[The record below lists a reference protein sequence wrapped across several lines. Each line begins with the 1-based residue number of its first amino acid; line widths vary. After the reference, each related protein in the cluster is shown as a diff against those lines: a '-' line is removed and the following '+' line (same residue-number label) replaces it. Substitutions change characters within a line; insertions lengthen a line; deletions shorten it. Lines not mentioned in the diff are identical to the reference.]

1 MQKEI
6 SILLDKMGIDYT
18 NSSFFDSLKL
28 ERLVVDKESG
38 NWNFYL
44 LSDKLPDID
53 SYLEL
58 EKNKD
63 KIASN
68 IYYNIT
74 NLDNNVLLSY
84 YKPLLELAKEEGLIS
99 ITEPYLS
106 NLILDK
112 DKLLLVAS
120 NIIEEKR
127 LVKIKDIISPYYQ
140 RLGYKEEI
148 EIVVRENESIK
159 EEIDRELKEIK
170 VEPIKEEKK
179 EEKKEFKNFTPGPR
193 PRRSKKR
200 DEGCILG
207 LDIKQMPI
215 KISMIQGE
223 DNNVIVE
230 GNVFG
235 VDYFESSKS
244 EFRIITLK
252 ITDYTDSILCKV
264 FCNEQDEYE
273 RLCKELK
280 VGRDLL
286 ISGYVKEDS
295 FAKELV
301 LNARDIMPI
310 TKHNFQIKSVE
321 ELADTIR
328 RAFSIAQSGR
338 KGPVLIDIPKD
349 ITSAECEY
357 TPMPKVE
364 VEKAKEPKKSAVERA
379 VELIRNAK
387 KPLIYVGGGAI
398 LSNVGEDLVTFAEK
412 IDAPVA
418 SSLMGL
424 GAFPYDNPLHLGLIG
439 MHGHYECNK
448 AAHDC
453 DVLITC
459 GARFSDRVAGNRK
472 KFAPNAEILH
482 IDIDSAEMDKN
493 IVSNYH
499 LRGDLAEVLPIL
511 TREIEQLDHSEWR
524 KEIETFRRPFKQL
537 QIGDYVNPQ
546 TLIEKID
553 AATPDDTI
561 VVTDVGQHQLWAAQF
576 YKFKHSRTLL
586 TSGGLGTMGYS
597 MGAAMGG
604 QMGCPDKTVV
614 MFAGDGGFHM
624 NLSELATMCSYNI
637 PVKMFI
643 MNNTVLGMVRQW
655 QKLFYENRFAD
666 TDPHRATDFVK
677 VAEGFGVK
685 ALRISTNDDID
696 AVLKE
701 ALEYNGPVL
710 VDCRISPDSNV
721 LPMIPPGGAHTDI
734 IEKFN

>member
-1 MQKEI
+1 MYKRQKEQGVDTI
-6 SILLDKMGIDYT
+6 FGYPGGAILNVYDALYKHSDEITHILTSHEQGASHAADGYARATGKVGVCFAT
-18 NSSFFDSLKL
+18 
-28 ERLVVDKESG
+28 SG
-38 NWNFYL
+38 
-44 LSDKLPDID
+44 PG
-53 SYLEL
+53 
-58 EKNKD
+58 
-63 KIASN
+63 A
-68 IYYNIT
+68 T
-74 NLDNNVLLSY
+74 NLVTGIATAYMDSVPVVAITCNYATS
-84 YKPLLELAKEEGLIS
+84 GL
-99 ITEPYLS
+99 
-106 NLILDK
+106 
-112 DKLLLVAS
+112 
-120 NIIEEKR
+120 
-127 LVKIKDIISPYYQ
+127 
-140 RLGYKEEI
+140 
-148 EIVVRENESIK
+148 
-159 EEIDRELKEIK
+159 
-170 VEPIKEEKK
+170 
-179 EEKKEFKNFTPGPR
+179 
-193 PRRSKKR
+193 
-200 DEGCILG
+200 
-207 LDIKQMPI
+207 
-215 KISMIQGE
+215 
-223 DNNVIVE
+223 
-230 GNVFG
+230 
-235 VDYFESSKS
+235 
-244 EFRIITLK
+244 
-252 ITDYTDSILCKV
+252 
-264 FCNEQDEYE
+264 
-273 RLCKELK
+273 
-280 VGRDLL
+280 GRD
-286 ISGYVKEDS
+286 S
-295 FAKELV
+295 FQEV
-301 LNARDIMPI
+301 DICGITMPI

>member
-1 MQKEI
+1 MNNHSCYNEQGAAFAACGYAQAKDACGCAYAT
-6 SILLDKMGIDYT
+6 SGPGAANLLSGVADAY
-18 NSSFFDSLKL
+18 FDSLPVIFITGQL
-28 ERLVVDKESG
+28 NTYEYSG
-38 NWNFYL
+38 IAGLRQQGFQE
-44 LSDKLPDID
+44 ID
-53 SYLEL
+53 MVSMAKPVTKYAVQVRDP
-58 EKNKD
+58 KN
-63 KIASN
+63 I
-68 IYYNIT
+68 
-74 NLDNNVLLSY
+74 
-84 YKPLLELAKEEGLIS
+84 
-99 ITEPYLS
+99 
-106 NLILDK
+106 
-112 DKLLLVAS
+112 
-120 NIIEEKR
+120 
-127 LVKIKDIISPYYQ
+127 
-140 RLGYKEEI
+140 
-148 EIVVRENESIK
+148 VRE
-159 EEIDRELKEIK
+159 
-170 VEPIKEEKK
+170 
-179 EEKKEFKNFTPGPR
+179 
-193 PRRSKKR
+193 
-200 DEGCILG
+200 
-207 LDIKQMPI
+207 
-215 KISMIQGE
+215 
-223 DNNVIVE
+223 
-230 GNVFG
+230 
-235 VDYFESSKS
+235 
-244 EFRIITLK
+244 
-252 ITDYTDSILCKV
+252 
-264 FCNEQDEYE
+264 
-273 RLCKELK
+273 
-280 VGRDLL
+280 
-286 ISGYVKEDS
+286 
-295 FAKELV
+295 
-301 LNARDIMPI
+301 LNLAW
-310 TKHNFQIKSVE
+310 QI
-321 ELADTIR
+321 ANT
-328 RAFSIAQSGR
+328 GR

-357 TPMPKVE
+357 TPMPKVQP
-364 VEKAKEPKKSAVERA
+364 EKAKAPKDSAVKRA
-379 VELIRNAK
+379 VELIRSAK

-398 LSNVGEDLVTFAEK
+398 LSDVGEDLVTFAEK
-412 IDAPVA
+412 IDTPVA

-424 GAFPYDNPLHLGLIG
+424 GAFPHDNPLHLGLIG

-499 LRGDLAEVLPIL
+499 LRGDLADVLPIL

-524 KEIETFRRPFKQL
+524 KEIETFRRPFEQL

-546 TLIEKID
+546 KLIEKID
-553 AATPDDTI
+553 DVTDDDTI
-561 VVTDVGQHQLWAAQF
+561 IVTDVGQHQLWAAQF
-576 YKFKHSRTLL
+576 YKFEKPRTLL
-586 TSGGLGTMGYS
+586 SSGGLGTMGYS

-685 ALRISTNDDID
+685 ALRINTNDDID
-696 AVLKE
+696 SVLKE
-701 ALEYNGPVL
+701 AFEYQGPVL